1 MVDLRVNGRLR
12 ARFHGVFGPW
22 ITLKSG
28 VSGFGRRADHRSVP
42 EAAKPTIALHYRP
55 QAHARYHLCA
65 PDGLC
70 SINSYGNRSEHF
82 KFLHFIITYDVRL
95 VIQIGTATMAKV
107 RDTKE
112 IRILTPVGMIGYGFS
127 HELFWKAVSQGVDA
141 IIADCG
147 STDSGPQKLARGS
160 MTVSREAYV
169 ADLDTIVEACSTYK
183 IPVLLGSAG
192 GDGSDDHVQVFLN
205 IVKELIE
212 EKGYRS
218 LNVVTINSE
227 IDKDLI
233 KTKLAHGQISPC
245 SKAVPEL
252 TANDVTEA
260 TRIVGQMGLE
270 PYVKAMSDCPDFDII
285 IGGRSYDPAM

>member
-1 MVDLRVNGRLR
+1 MRLRPNSLCAGGGKTDTRSASNAASPCALSPLR
-12 ARFHGVFGPW
+12 ARW
-22 ITLKSG
+22 SC
-28 VSGFGRRADHRSVP
+28 
-42 EAAKPTIALHYRP
+42 PT
-55 QAHARYHLCA
+55 
-65 PDGLC
+65 
-70 SINSYGNRSEHF
+70 SSYGYRSEHF
-82 KFLHFIITYDVRL
+82 KFLRL
-95 VIQIGTATMAKV
+95 VVQKDMTTMANV
-107 RDTKE
+107 EDTKE

-169 ADLDTIVEACSTYK
+169 ADLDAIVAACSAYK

-233 KTKLAHGQISPC
+233 KTKFAHGQISPC

-252 TANDVTEA
+252 TVKDVTEA

-270 PYVKAMSDCPDFDII
+270 PYVKAMSDYPDFDII